1 MTKKFVL
8 VTGSSGGLGSAIA
21 VELAKNGWNIALH
34 YNRSSDGAER
44 TAKEC
49 MAAGADVRTYQADL
63 SKSSGLD
70 SISDS
75 IREDGLEL
83 GGIVNN
89 SGTGRPGSALDIAD
103 GAWDEVQSVNIR
115 APVLLTRRLVP
126 LIRGEGAVVN
136 ISSAAG
142 IRAGLS
148 AIAYEAGKAA
158 LIHATRSMAV
168 SFAPRIRV
176 NSVAPGYVRTNI
188 NSKKLDDPRILE
200 VILKRTPAGR
210 LGLPEDVAKAVRF
223 LMSDDASFI
232 TGETL
237 VVDGGITL
245 A

>member
-1 MTKKFVL
+1 MKRFVL

-21 VELAKNGWNIALH
+21 IELAKNGWNVALH
-34 YNRSSDGAER
+34 YNRGREGAER
-44 TAKEC
+44 TAGDC
-49 MAAGADVRTYQADL
+49 GAVGAEARTYQADL
-63 SKSSGLD
+63 STSSGLD
-70 SISDS
+70 TILER
-75 IREDGLEL
+75 IREEGLEL

-89 SGTGRPGSALDIAD
+89 SGTGGPGSALDITD
-103 GAWDEVQSVNIR
+103 ETWDKVQNVNIR
-115 APVLLTRRLVP
+115 APVLLTKRLVP

-142 IRAGLS
+142 INASLS
-148 AIAYEAGKAA
+148 VIAYEASKAA

-188 NSKKLDDPRILE
+188 NRKKLDDPRILE
-200 VILKRTPAGR
+200 VILKKTPAGR

-223 LMSDDASFI
+223 LMSEDASFI

-245 A
+245 V